1 MRQLRESA
9 QTSHHV
15 AVEVISIDPKDEVR
29 EDGGRL
35 CNVRGVNTS
44 DTQIL
49 SSNQEVEDEGDRYC
63 VNKLQAYP
71 YTALSCSRTS
81 YLVKKSKARTHST
94 YVDNVQVPLDAN
106 VDSTCLALSYQC
118 R

>member
-1 MRQLRESA
+1 MHQLRESA

-15 AVEVISIDPKDEVR
+15 AVKVNFIDPKDVLR

-35 CNVRGVNTS
+35 CNVQGVNTS

-49 SSNQEVEDEGDRYC
+49 SSNQKVEDEGDRYC
-63 VNKLQAYP
+63 VNKLQTYP
-71 YTALSCSRTS
+71 YTALSCSRAS
-81 YLVKKSKARTHST
+81 YLVKKSKARTHSSF
-94 YVDNVQVPLDAN
+94 VDNVQVPLAAN